1 MCIQL
6 LKAYAKNTTASKRI
20 TFKIEKCECKLNQ
33 HSSYYIGATIW
44 DILPD
49 SINDEDSIDIYKN
62 LLKRMY
68 TLFRPIRTLEFVD
81 SDNYSLLLP

>member
-1 MCIQL
+1 MCNQL

-49 SINDEDSIDIYKN
+49 SINDEDSIDIIIQELIKTYVC
-62 LLKRMY
+62 
-68 TLFRPIRTLEFVD
+68 TV
-81 SDNYSLLLP
+81 